1 MLQFVYG
8 RAGSGKTT
16 LLFEKIKN
24 AIDSQKKILLLV
36 PEQQVFECEKMLCEK
51 KLYSFDAEVVGFRRL
66 CNMIFRKWG
75 GLSYRYIGNGA
86 KLIVMWKALREL
98 DGYLEEYVGLS
109 LDDLS
114 VLELLE
120 RTVEEFERY
129 GIDANL
135 LSKVADELP
144 AEDAKLARKL
154 RDLSMIMTLDL
165 ALLHQNYDNPE
176 EDLPRAAKILSE
188 HDYFKDTTVF
198 IDGFTR
204 FAPTELDILKHIFS
218 QAENVYLTLPCVE
231 HDTAEMMLSAR
242 LCERSIKK
250 CASSLSCKIAP
261 PIVCNNVYSTDKD
274 DLVFLHNNLWNFD
287 RDVYEKSPDNIFL
300 TEAVDIYAEAESV
313 ASKVAELV
321 QDGHYRYRDIA
332 LILRN
337 PDSYIGILDSALD
350 KYGIPCFMSSRTGLC
365 MQPCVRLI
373 GSALMIAARG
383 WKREDVVSYMR
394 CGLSGLSPDECDIIE
409 EYAKTWNI
417 SGALWYMS
425 DPWTMNPNGFSADMS
440 ERDVALL
447 DTVNKLRI
455 QLVDPLYKFCQIFDT
470 DPTVRDVA
478 KELYNYLC
486 RIEIPK
492 ILSEEEAIS
501 RTSGDLARSEETVQV
516 WDAIVS
522 ALDSLVTVV
531 GDTSVNADRFYK
543 LLFVIFQKTDIGKI
557 PARADEVI
565 IGEPKLLHK
574 PGIKQ
579 VFILG
584 LNEGIFP
591 AANAESRI
599 IDDSDKDKLRELGI
613 ELADDSESAASGELY
628 AFYRAACMPSDA
640 LRLSYHADLNPSVAV
655 YAVRSLFPAL
665 EVERWTDISSPDKIR
680 NTATAIE
687 YAAANISNEKG
698 RSVLSLVSRV
708 DSGLLATR
716 VNEMIDAFSRP
727 ISEEECMLE
736 SSTADNI
743 VAGGLNLTQARVE
756 NFVKCPFS
764 FFAKNVLSLKEQNSE
779 DFEAREVGDYM
790 HAILETF
797 FVSLGEKN
805 IRDLSPDELI
815 DYTDRAVEKCKKKI
829 VSQNVEPRLAHLF
842 DRLRALAILLVN
854 NIAEEFADSDFEP
867 KLFELAIDNRPGN
880 IAPLR
885 IKFADDKILTIY
897 GRVDRVDVCKKGDDV
912 YLRVVDYK
920 TGKKKFS
927 LADLRRGLDFQMP
940 IYLLSLCKTDNSQ
953 FLEKIGADKNSKVLP
968 AGLLYFSARMP
979 DAAELNEL
987 VSETDDK
994 VNINIE
1000 RSGLLVDNVAL
1011 IESME
1016 RSKNGR
1022 FVPLSFDK
1030 NGVLKKSGSVIG
1042 AGDFEILLE
1051 DITKKISSIGDEIAD
1066 GVACAMPMKDHVND
1080 PCAYCGAR
1088 CLCRI
1093 SDDID

>member
-1 MLQFVYG
+1 MLQLIYG

-16 LLFEKIKN
+16 LLFDKIKN
-24 AIDSQKKILLLV
+24 AIDQKKKIMLLV
-36 PEQQVFECEKMLCEK
+36 PEQQVFECEKTLCER

-98 DGYLEEYVGLS
+98 DGQLEEYVGLS

-129 GIDANL
+129 GIDADL
-135 LSKVADELP
+135 LTKAADELSP
-144 AEDAKLARKL
+144 EDTKLSRKL

-176 EDLPRAAKILSE
+176 EDLPRAAKMLSE
-188 HDYFKDTTVF
+188 HDFFKDTIVF

-204 FAPTELDILKHIFS
+204 FAPTELDIIKHIFAQS
-218 QAENVYLTLPCVE
+218 ESVYLTLPCIE
-231 HDTAEMMLSAR
+231 HDRAEMMLAAR
-242 LCERSIKK
+242 NCERSIKK
-250 CASSLSCKIAP
+250 CASSVSCRFSA
-261 PIVCNNVYSTDKD
+261 PIVCDNVYSTDKE
-274 DLVFLHNNLWNFD
+274 DLVFLHKNLWNFD
-287 RDVYEKSPDNIFL
+287 RDVYDKSPENIFL
-300 TEAVDIYAEAESV
+300 TEASDIYAEAESV
-313 ASKVAELV
+313 ACKVAELV
-321 QDGHYRYRDIA
+321 QDGHYRYREIA
-332 LILRN
+332 LILRDPN
-337 PDSYIGILDSALD
+337 SYIGILDSALE

-365 MQPCVRLI
+365 MKPCVRLI
-373 GSALMIAARG
+373 GSALMTSARG

-417 SGALWYMS
+417 SGALWYMT
-425 DPWTMNPNGFSADMS
+425 DPWTMNPNGFSAELS
-440 ERDVALL
+440 ERDADLL
-447 DTVNKLRI
+447 DTLNKLRVR
-455 QLVDPLYKFCQIFDT
+455 LVDPLYKFCQIFDT
-470 DPTVRDVA
+470 DPTVRAVA
-478 KELYNYLC
+478 TELYNYLC
-486 RIEIPK
+486 GMDIPK
-492 ILSEEEAIS
+492 ILAEEEAAS
-501 RTSGDLARSEETVQV
+501 RSSGDLALAEETVQV

-522 ALDSLVTVV
+522 ALESLVTVV
-531 GDTSVNADRFYK
+531 GDMSVNADRFYK
-543 LLFVIFQKTDIGKI
+543 LLFAIFQKTDIGKI

-579 VFILG
+579 AFILG

-591 AANAESRI
+591 ATSNESRI

-613 ELADDSESAASGELY
+613 ELADDSESAAAGELY
-628 AFYRAACMPSDA
+628 AFYRAACLPSDA
-640 LRLSYHADLNPSVAV
+640 LRLSYHADINPSVAV
-655 YAVRSLFPAL
+655 YAVRSLYPKL
-665 EVERWTDISSPDKIR
+665 EVEKWIDVPSPDKIR

-687 YAAANISNEKG
+687 YAAANMSNDKG
-698 RSVLSLVSRV
+698 RSVFSLVSSA
-708 DSGLLATR
+708 DSGALAAR

-727 ISEEECMLE
+727 ISEEDCMLE
-736 SSTADNI
+736 SSTADRI
-743 VAGGLNLTQARVE
+743 VDRGLNLTQARVE

-764 FFAKNVLSLKEQNSE
+764 FFAKNVLSLKEQSSE

-797 FVSLGEKN
+797 FVSLGNRN
-805 IRDLSPDELI
+805 IRSLSPDELVE
-815 DYTDRAVEKCKKKI
+815 YTNRAVEKCRRKI
-829 VSQNVEPRLAHLF
+829 ISQDISPRLAHLF
-842 DRLRALAILLVN
+842 DRLRTLAILLVN

-880 IAPLR
+880 ISPLK
-885 IKFADDKILTIY
+885 IKFANDKILTIY
-897 GRVDRVDVCKKGDDV
+897 GRVDRVDVCKNGDDV

-927 LADLRRGLDFQMP
+927 IADLRQGLDFQMP
-940 IYLLSLCKTDNSQ
+940 IYLLSLCKTSNSQ
-953 FLEKIGADKNSKVLP
+953 FLEKIGADKNGNVLP

-979 DAAELNEL
+979 DATELSEL
-987 VSETDDK
+987 TSESDDR
-994 VNINIE
+994 IDIE
-1000 RSGLLVDNVAL
+1000 RSGLLVDNVPL

-1022 FVPLSFDK
+1022 FLPISYDK
-1030 NGVLKKSGSVIG
+1030 NGVLKKSGSVIS
-1042 AGDFEILLE
+1042 AGDFEILLD

-1066 GVACAMPMKDHVND
+1066 GVACAKPMKDHAND

-1093 SDDID
+1093 SDDVD